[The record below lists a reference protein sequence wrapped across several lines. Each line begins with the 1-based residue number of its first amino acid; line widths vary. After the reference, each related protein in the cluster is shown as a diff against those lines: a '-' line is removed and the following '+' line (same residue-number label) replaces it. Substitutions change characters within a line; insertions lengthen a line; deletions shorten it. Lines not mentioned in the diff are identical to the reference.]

1 MQSFIIRGI
10 AALLFTLPLAANA
23 ITDNE
28 LKEAAAAVNQQAPMM
43 VDQETRLDG
52 ASSGKQSLTY
62 NYTMVNYAVSDLD
75 VDKFTQALRP
85 SLLKAGCEVPKPLL
99 SQGVDVNY
107 VYRDKAEDDIAAL
120 KLTAADCGF

>member
-28 LKEAAAAVNQQAPMM
+28 LREAAAAVNQQAPMM

-85 SLLKAGCEVPKPLL
+85 SLLKAGCEVLKPLL

-107 VYRDKAEDDIAAL
+107 VYRDKAEADIAAL